1 MTIQET
7 SLYRPGLPPV
17 PRRLLHLPVVR
28 GYPVPYFVAKQ
39 PDGTYDFRV
48 ADFHKRAIA
57 IKEARCWICGQPLG
71 AYKAFTIGPMCA
83 VNRTSAE
90 PPAHSECAHWAAIAC
105 PFLNQQQSRRREGD
119 LPEVDLPPGEML
131 TRQPGVTLVW
141 TTKAYRLFDD
151 GRGGWL
157 IRIGEPTA
165 TAWYAH
171 GRAATRDEVLASI
184 ESGTPILRGMAE
196 EEGAQA
202 VKMLESQIAR
212 AMQYLP
218 PVLTSKEA

>member
-1 MTIQET
+1 MTTLEAR
-7 SLYRPGLPPV
+7 SYRPGLPPV
-17 PRRLLHLPVVR
+17 PARLLHLPIVR

-39 PDGTYDFRV
+39 DDGTYDFRV

-57 IKEARCWICGQPLG
+57 IKEERCWICGGFLG
-71 AYKAFTIGPMCA
+71 AYKAFAIGPMCA

-105 PFLNQQQSRRREGD
+105 PFLNQQQSRRRDGD
-119 LPEVDLPPGEML
+119 LPEVDLPPGEMI

-157 IRIGEPTA
+157 IRIGEPTE

-171 GRAATRDEVLASI
+171 GRAATRAEILASI
-184 ESGTPILRGMAE
+184 ESGLPTLRAMAE
-196 EEGAQA
+196 EEGAAA
-202 VKMLESQIAR
+202 VKTLEIYVER
-212 AMQYLP
+212 AMRYVP
-218 PVLTSKEA
+218 A